1 MVVSVWALIASVGWA
16 VAVLNRPSAAP
27 VVPSRESSD
36 FERLRFIRDFA
47 DRLYTFQ
54 AASFR
59 STQTALAFL
68 LADQQREEKLGEVE
82 RLASKIEKSGM
93 SQVGRLHFLRAL
105 NGSGHYE
112 AAIRIRL
119 NDGRAETPLLAYT
132 RFELKA
138 FAPSAE
144 NPWGLKIDQL
154 TQTVN
159 ADGGEGLKELS
170 LDLSADGP
178 GVTVQFPCLVENVEL
193 EKGTALRVRL
203 STFDVSELEITA
215 RGVADA
221 GTALRTEERVRVL
234 CSDRAF
240 QFVTKLR
247 DFKDGVGWPRLLF
260 LSFRMNDGI
269 DRKVLDRKPPRPRA
283 KFEKTLEEQLGFVT
297 E

>member
-1 MVVSVWALIASVGWA
+1 M
-16 VAVLNRPSAAP
+16 
-27 VVPSRESSD
+27 PSRESSE
-36 FERLRFIRDFA
+36 FERLRFIRDFT

-68 LADQQREEKLGEVE
+68 LTDQQREERLGEVE

-93 SQVGRLHFLRAL
+93 SQVGRLHYLRAL
-105 NGSGHYE
+105 DGSGRYE

-119 NDGRAETPLLAYT
+119 NDGRSETSLIAYT
-132 RFELKA
+132 QFELKA
-138 FAPSAE
+138 LSPNAE
-144 NPWGLKIDQL
+144 NPWGLKIDRL

-159 ADGGEGLKELS
+159 ADSGEGVKGLS
-170 LDLSADGP
+170 LDLSSGGP

-193 EKGTALRVRL
+193 EKGTSLRVRL
-203 STFDVSELEITA
+203 STFDVSELEITS
-215 RGVADA
+215 RGAAGDA
-221 GTALRTEERVRVL
+221 HRGEERVRVL

-240 QFVTKLR
+240 QFVAKLK
-247 DFKDGVGWPRLLF
+247 DSKDGVVWPQLLF

-269 DRKVLDRKPPRPRA
+269 DRRVLDRKPPRPRA

>member
-1 MVVSVWALIASVGWA
+1 MVLSAWALIASIGWA
-16 VAVLNRPSAAP
+16 VTAFQGPSAAP
-27 VVPSRESSD
+27 VVPSRESSE
-36 FERLRFIRDFA
+36 FERLRFIRDFT

-82 RLASKIEKSGM
+82 RLALKIEKSGI

-105 NGSGHYE
+105 DGSGRYE

-119 NDGRAETPLLAYT
+119 NDGHAETPLLAYT
-132 RFELKA
+132 QFELKA
-138 FAPSAE
+138 LSPSAE
-144 NPWGLKIDQL
+144 NPWGLKIDRL

-159 ADGGEGLKELS
+159 ADSGEGVKGLS
-170 LDLSADGP
+170 LELAPNGP

-215 RGVADA
+215 RGA
-221 GTALRTEERVRVL
+221 GTVGVGPRTEERVRVL

-240 QFVTKLR
+240 QFVAKLR

-269 DRKVLDRKPPRPRA
+269 DRKVLERKPPRPRA

>member
-1 MVVSVWALIASVGWA
+1 M
-16 VAVLNRPSAAP
+16 PSHET
-27 VVPSRESSD
+27 SE
-36 FERLRFIRDFA
+36 FERLRFIRDFT

-93 SQVGRLHFLRAL
+93 SQVGRLHYLRAL
-105 NGSGHYE
+105 DGSGRYE

-119 NDGRAETPLLAYT
+119 NDGRAETPLIAYT
-132 RFELKA
+132 QFELKA
-138 FAPSAE
+138 LSPSAE
-144 NPWGLKIDQL
+144 NPWGLKIDRL

-159 ADGGEGLKELS
+159 ADSGDGVKGLS
-170 LDLSADGP
+170 LDLSSGGP

-193 EKGTALRVRL
+193 EKGTSLRVRL
-203 STFDVSELEITA
+203 STFDVSELEVTS
-215 RGVADA
+215 RGAAGDA
-221 GTALRTEERVRVL
+221 HRAEERVRVL

-240 QFVTKLR
+240 QFVAKLR
-247 DFKDGVGWPRLLF
+247 DLKDDLGWPRLLF

-269 DRKVLDRKPPRPRA
+269 DRKVLERKPPRPRA